1 MTARSV
7 NDDHNYHDMPPILLL
22 YLLLINLLGFV
33 LYGLDKAKSKGRG
46 RRIPER
52 VLLWVARLGGGVGC
66 WMGMMLF
73 RHKTKHDRFMA
84 LVPLWTVLWVVA
96 LALLARLG

>member
-1 MTARSV
+1 
-7 NDDHNYHDMPPILLL
+7 MPPILLL
-22 YLLLINLLGFV
+22 YLLLINLLGLV
-33 LYGLDKAKSKGRG
+33 LYGWDKAKSKGKG

-73 RHKTKHDRFMA
+73 RHKTKHNRFMI
-84 LVPLWTVLWVVA
+84 LVPLWTVLWAVA
-96 LALLARLG
+96 VALLARAW

>member
-1 MTARSV
+1 
-7 NDDHNYHDMPPILLL
+7 MPQFFLL
-22 YLLLINLLGFV
+22 YLIIINLLGFV
-33 LYGLDKAKSKGRG
+33 LYGVDKAKSKGRG

-52 VLLWVARLGGGVGC
+52 VLLWVARLGGGLGC

-84 LVPLWTVLWVVA
+84 LVPLWTVLWAVA

>member
-1 MTARSV
+1 
-7 NDDHNYHDMPPILLL
+7 MPPILLL
-22 YLLLINLLGFV
+22 YLLFINLLGFV
-33 LYGLDKAKSKGRG
+33 LYGVDKAKSKGRG

-84 LVPLWTVLWVVA
+84 LVPLWTVLWAAA

>member
-1 MTARSV
+1 
-7 NDDHNYHDMPPILLL
+7 MPTILLI

-33 LYGLDKAKSKGRG
+33 LYGIDKAKSKGKG

-84 LVPLWTVLWVVA
+84 LVPLWTVLWAVA
-96 LALLARLG
+96 LALLGRLW

>member
-1 MTARSV
+1 
-7 NDDHNYHDMPPILLL
+7 MPPFLLL
-22 YLLLINLLGFV
+22 YLVLINLVGFF
-33 LYGLDKAKSKGRG
+33 LYGWDKAKSKGRG

-84 LVPLWTVLWVVA
+84 LVPLWTVLWAAA

>member
-1 MTARSV
+1 
-7 NDDHNYHDMPPILLL
+7 MPPILLL

-33 LYGLDKAKSKGRG
+33 LYGLDKAKSKGRQ

-73 RHKTKHDRFMA
+73 RHKTKHNRFMI
-84 LVPLWTVLWVVA
+84 LVPLWTVLWAVA
-96 LALLARLG
+96 LALLGRLG

>member
-1 MTARSV
+1 M
-7 NDDHNYHDMPPILLL
+7 NQNYHDMPPILLL

-33 LYGLDKAKSKGRG
+33 LYGLDKTKSKGRG

-96 LALLARLG
+96 LALLTRTW

>member
-1 MTARSV
+1 
-7 NDDHNYHDMPPILLL
+7 MPPILLL
-22 YLLLINLLGFV
+22 YLILINLFGLV
-33 LYGLDKAKSKGRG
+33 LYGVDKAKSKHKGS

-66 WMGMMLF
+66 WLGMMLF
-73 RHKTKHDRFMA
+73 RHKTKHERFMI

-96 LALLARLG
+96 LVLMVRLG

>member
-1 MTARSV
+1 M
-7 NDDHNYHDMPPILLL
+7 NQNYHDMPPILLL
-22 YLLLINLLGFV
+22 YLIFINLLGFV

-52 VLLWVARLGGGVGC
+52 VLLWVARLSGGVGC

-84 LVPLWTVLWVVA
+84 LVPLWTVLWAVA